1 MCSWTNFRP
10 LDTDVFD
17 ASRIPR
23 LDEGFWI
30 AAIESKE
37 LAKKEE

>member
-1 MCSWTNFRP
+1 MDS
-10 LDTDVFD
+10 DTFD

-23 LDEGFWI
+23 LEDDSGI

-37 LAKKEE
+37 LAEKKI

>member
-1 MCSWTNFRP
+1 VDSEP
-10 LDTDVFD
+10 LD

-23 LDEGFWI
+23 LEENPGI

-37 LAKKEE
+37 LAEKEE